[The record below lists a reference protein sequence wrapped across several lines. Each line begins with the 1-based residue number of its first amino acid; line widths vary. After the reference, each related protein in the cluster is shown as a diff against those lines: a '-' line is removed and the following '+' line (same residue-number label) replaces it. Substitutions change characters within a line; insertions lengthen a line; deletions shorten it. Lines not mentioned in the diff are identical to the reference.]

1 MPISDPRMNLQRTKV
16 AVFNPTAMG
25 SAAAIGQRVNIASPV
40 RGVLE
45 EVGFVPNSLVASTST
60 IAVSVNPFNTA
71 PTASNFTQVVTSTLG
86 TFTSQQLFEGSI
98 ASVTVPTGT
107 NLNPGDVLQITTS
120 GNLAAIGAEIY
131 AIIRR
136 G

>member
-1 MPISDPRMNLQRTKV
+1 MPITDPRMNLQRTKV

-25 SAAAIGQRVNIASPV
+25 STAAIGQRVNISSPI

-60 IAVSVNPFNTA
+60 ITVSVNPFNTT
-71 PTASNFTQVVTSTLG
+71 PTASAFTQVVSSTLG
-86 TFTSQQLFEGSI
+86 SFTSQQLFEGSV
-98 ASVTVPTGT
+98 ASVAVPAGT
-107 NLNPGDVLQITTS
+107 NLGQGDVLQITTS
-120 GNLAAIGAEIY
+120 GNLSAIGAEIY